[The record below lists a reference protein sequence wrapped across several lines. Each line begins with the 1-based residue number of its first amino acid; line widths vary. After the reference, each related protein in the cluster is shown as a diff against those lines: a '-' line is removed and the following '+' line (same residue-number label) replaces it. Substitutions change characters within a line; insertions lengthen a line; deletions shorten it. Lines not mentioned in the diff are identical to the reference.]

1 MQAKQDAG
9 GHANPPASSVKIDL
23 KGITTLSSQSNKSNS
38 AVQTKQNTGGHINQS
53 MSGVIINIKS
63 NTTQSNQ
70 NNKGIGDTQSK
81 QITKATDKSNGTVN
95 PVVNNVTKVNIGSQ
109 IQTSFKNVAEA
120 TKQIGNKYEKYM
132 DSGKAGYMAKS
143 VDQFVRG
150 NYTENVTGL
159 GTVGQVAAGIVGVDI
174 PMDIRDITHD
184 IKNWD
189 GSKKHAAKTALDVA
203 SVLPVVGGITSAV
216 KKGDNIIALAKSG
229 EKILTS
235 STDVAKV
242 ADKAKTIDKVS
253 DIAKNTT
260 NPIKGGSAG
269 NTRIDYKKV
278 FFDQNPD
285 LKGQVVVHHGVEQQ
299 VLTRPETKGL
309 FTPEEIHAYDNLR
322 GIPNQ
327 VNSDIHLSKIRKD
340 WNKFYKENPNPT
352 KDQLLEKRVE
362 IDQKYGEQ
370 FNPPINK

>member
-1 MQAKQDAG
+1 MQVKQDAG

-38 AVQTKQNTGGHINQS
+38 AVQTKQNTGGHINPS
-53 MSGVIINIKS
+53 MSDVIINIKS

-70 NNKGIGDTQSK
+70 NNKGSGDTQSK

-109 IQTSFKNVAEA
+109 IQTSFKNVTEA
-120 TKQIGNKYEKYM
+120 AKQIGNKYEKYM
-132 DSGKAGYMAKS
+132 DSGKAGYTAKS

-159 GTVGQVAAGIVGVDI
+159 GTVGQVAAGIVGVDL

-189 GSKKHAAKTALDVA
+189 GSKEHAAKTALDVA

-216 KKGDNIIALAKSG
+216 KKGDKIIALAKSG
-229 EKILTS
+229 EKVLTG

-242 ADKAKTIDKVS
+242 ADKAKTLDTASEVAKDTINSGSVNNLNSARQAGVKAAWKEEQQLIKETGQGTRPWTKAEKKELLETGKVKGYEGHHINS
-253 DIAKNTT
+253 VKD
-260 NPIKGGSAG
+260 NPNMA
-269 NTRIDYKKV
+269 R
-278 FFDQNPD
+278 NPD
-285 LKGQVVVHHGVEQQ
+285 NVKFVKGRTDHIVEHGGNF
-299 VLTRPETKGL
+299 R
-309 FTPEEIHAYDNLR
+309 
-322 GIPNQ
+322 NQ
-327 VNSDIHLSKIRKD
+327 TFGDLIKRK
-340 WNKFYKENPNPT
+340 
-352 KDQLLEKRVE
+352 
-362 IDQKYGEQ
+362 
-370 FNPPINK
+370 